1 MRRKVAIVAVP
12 GLPSEYRCIV
22 YDLGR
27 ERKTRLVESRF
38 SFVTK
43 AVERIKSG
51 DRVGILLLL
60 PHSLVLQGLKRAP
73 HAIKDEICLRDE
85 FREELE
91 ELVRKDLK
99 ENLGN
104 EENFTISSSY
114 VQIRFVITLKDE
126 GEVTSYDFRGNL
138 AHAFVQTFR
147 ELEKLDSSGEKGLD
161 EILFDTSIG
170 WNNLMAQAMLGT
182 MTYAIMKWGPEWTD
196 KVTFFAS
203 EPVGRT
209 SPFVECR
216 NPGDRRSTG
225 GGTVGTPRPGLILRP
240 ATLME
245 TPEIADVMEMM
256 IKIFL
261 IDEAV
266 FKTHVIEEI
275 HSLKER
281 IEEELVSIMGE
292 EGVEYAKEVVK
303 LLLQARK
310 VFCGLESHIVPYLH
324 YSLKGFVRILRG
336 DKIVSLT
343 ERLRRML
350 DEEDFVR
357 ATWDVRRALGKDV
370 WEVKVSYRSGGVAP
384 LTYVLLSGLEN
395 LLANMRLEDYNN
407 VYESLTRDLGSDMID
422 AFPPEF
428 VDWLR
433 DYYRRNNM
441 LSHLSLLYSELYRI
455 PSIPLPEKTSFRYIL
470 ESLKGKLRT
479 GRSGG
484 KKGKNN
490 KKSKQDFP
498 RALDALLETW
508 EQYLEGDSRWNKLTK
523 CVRGDQIKKKAL
535 KNLDIKKARRLV
547 AKMWPPYFVCA
558 WNPERCSEYFVKIEG
573 KDVEY
578 PKKLCVKEFEDLWK
592 DLRDLI
598 AHVGFGHYILFPLGR
613 NNEFFDLKSHDI
625 EPPDYIQYSKT
636 AMLAAEER
644 VMIEVLREGRGSDR
658 FRKHVREL
666 GRYLGDFNVLSIC
679 DLPQL

>member
-203 EPVGRT
+203 EPVRT
-209 SPFVECR
+209 VSPFVECR

-336 DKIVSLT
+336 ERIVSLT

-370 WEVKVSYRSGGVAP
+370 WEVKVSYRRGGVAP

-441 LSHLSLLYSELYRI
+441 LSQLSLLYSELYRI
-455 PSIPLPEKTSFRYIL
+455 PSVSFGDGVSFRLILQYIDNRLKNRSAWDTNELSKAL
-470 ESLKGKLRT
+470 ESLINAWRG
-479 GRSGG
+479 
-484 KKGKNN
+484 
-490 KKSKQDFP
+490 
-498 RALDALLETW
+498 
-508 EQYLEGDSRWNKLTK
+508 YLEGKRWN
-523 CVRGDQIKKKAL
+523 DL
-535 KNLDIKKARRLV
+535 KYCESFSVPIDVEREKEYFSR
-547 AKMWPPYFVCA
+547 MWPVRFVCV
-558 WNPERCSEYFVKIEG
+558 WNRSRCKDYFSKRGWDVKCYG
-573 KDVEY
+573 K
-578 PKKLCVKEFEDLWK
+578 FEEILK
-592 DLRDLI
+592 SLRDHI
-598 AHVGFGHYILFPLGR
+598 AHAGFIREILFPIDRSFRSFSRINRELDPP
-613 NNEFFDLKSHDI
+613 NN
-625 EPPDYIQYSKT
+625 IQYSAT
-636 AMLAAEER
+636 AILAMEER
-644 VMIEVLREGRGSDR
+644 VMVEVLEYGRGER
-658 FRKHVREL
+658 WLREIVREL
-666 GRYLGDFNVLSIC
+666 ARYLGDFNILSVC
-679 DLPQL
+679 DLPQF